1 VRDSFL
7 GSLPPKAASNLAAC
21 ARGEFSPLVFRQTNT
36 PVPSVPS
43 KDRTQPAFHRA
54 GSAAGH
60 PFGGLVRIDARA
72 LLFAFRRFATKPGSS
87 VRVRSPI
94 GSRSAFAYELLLRF

>member
-7 GSLPPKAASNLAAC
+7 GSYLPKAASNLAAC

-36 PVPSVPS
+36 PVLGVPS
-43 KDRTQPAFHRA
+43 KDQTQPAFHRA

-60 PFGGLVRIDARA
+60 PFGGLMRIDARA
-72 LLFAFRRFATKPGSS
+72 LLFAFRRFVTRPGSS

-94 GSRSAFAYELLLRF
+94 GSGSAFADELLLGF